1 MSDLEIRPASRQDLA
16 TMTDWA
22 AAEGWNPGLHD
33 ADAFFLTDP
42 EGFLIGWLGD
52 KPVTCISVVAYDDA
66 YGFLG
71 FYIAHPDH
79 RGQGHGLATWN
90 AGIERLGQRTIGLDG
105 VVDQQPNYARSGF
118 KLAQRNVRFAGV
130 PELEPVGDHP
140 LVELADLSP
149 DLSAYDA
156 DLVPAPRDGF
166 LRHWVNPEH
175 RRTLGYV
182 EDGRI
187 RGYGTIRPCRE
198 GHKIAPLFADTPTV
212 AEALFNGLAGPER
225 GAPVTIDVPEP
236 NGEAVALAGR
246 LGLQP
251 VFETARMYRGAAPS
265 LPIERIYGITSF
277 ELG

>member
-22 AAEGWNPGLHD
+22 ATEGWNPGLHD
-33 ADAFFLTDP
+33 ADAFFPTDP

-79 RGQGHGLATWN
+79 RGQGHGIATWN
-90 AGIERLGQRTIGLDG
+90 AGIERLGKRTIGLDG

-118 KLAQRNVRFAGV
+118 NLAQRNVRFAGV
-130 PELEPVGDHP
+130 PGLEPAGDHP

-198 GHKIAPLFADTPTV
+198 GHKIGPLFADTPTV
-212 AEALFNGLAGPER
+212 AEALFNGLVGPEGG
-225 GAPVTIDVPEP
+225 GAVMIDVPEP